1 MFMSTNSNEKSVSNE
16 KPILNEQKFT
26 TTTYDDYGNLIIDP
40 YKTDDQYKTVMTE
53 DLAKQQANINSAIKR
68 NDTSVDISKEVG
80 TKKNTPL
87 GMVAKAASAVAGG
100 IGKVFDAAN
109 KLPLPAKIAVMGAA
123 GVATLVTAP
132 VTGVVGGTLAVASGV
147 IGGAGIVYSH
157 NISKVA
163 KGAGN
168 TVTNVTG
175 NKFIGGAVDFG
186 INLAPGLLS
195 GGLGAAAKAG
205 TVTKLAATA
214 ISEGAL
220 SSADDVVAAGVK
232 TIASSSDD
240 IAKAVGSSV
249 LNSGDDVAKLV
260 GASDTLGNT
269 VKTLTSAT
277 TKSGVEMATNATLT
291 ANKDVATAVTNALNS
306 GGISSTGA
314 STINNATTTIAKEG
328 DKITQIIANGVKG
341 SVRTGENIADDTVRM
356 FNEFGKSNISGF
368 VPATDI
374 DDAIN
379 MARSYSGSG
388 AFKSGIFNNGDKI
401 VKALEKSK
409 EALVKAGKPSS
420 IGQAIL
426 EGKTEAVKAIG
437 RKIPIVGKN
446 LKMFAPKNIAFL
458 NNNIALGRT
467 FDTMSK
473 SGSIISQ
480 YTQLGKLNAL
490 FPKSGVVNNLSKLL
504 GVVARPL
511 GDTVKTSAI
520 ASTFASDM
528 GVMGNV
534 LSGTAKAV
542 NVGKYLAPNIDFAKS
557 TLLGFSEAER
567 HKLHEVLTDK
577 AYTPEMREDYLTKI
591 FQDPTKLIVPTSL
604 VKQYG
609 FDNYVYSDAYGFVD
623 IANQRAV
630 NTESLFREVYGDHY
644 TINDI
649 QVEMNNLFKGYND
662 NYNNEVSQTN
672 ANANDIANNKDST
685 DYEGYDSFNKL
696 VESTD
701 VDLPDIDYSTN
712 TDDGYGY

>member
-1 MFMSTNSNEKSVSNE
+1 MSTNSNEQSVSNE

-26 TTTYDDYGNLIIDP
+26 TTTYDNYGNPIVDP

-53 DLAKQQANINSAIKR
+53 DLARQQANINSALERQEKSI
-68 NDTSVDISKEVG
+68 DVSKTVG
-80 TKKNTPL
+80 VTKNTPL
-87 GMVAKAASAVAGG
+87 GMLAKAGSAVAGG

-123 GVATLVTAP
+123 GVAMLVAAP
-132 VTGVVGGTLAVASGV
+132 ATGIVGGTMAVASGV
-147 IGGAGIVYSH
+147 IGGASIVYSN
-157 NISKVA
+157 NISKAA
-163 KGAGN
+163 KSAGN

-175 NKFIGGAVDFG
+175 NKFIGGAVELG

-195 GGLGAAAKAG
+195 GGLGAASKAG
-205 TVTKLAATA
+205 TVGKLAATA

-220 SSADDVVAAGVK
+220 ASADDVVAAGVK

-240 IAKAVGSSV
+240 IAKAVGSTV
-249 LNSGDDVAKLV
+249 ANSGDDLARLANASDSLSDAV
-260 GASDTLGNT
+260 GA
-269 VKTLTSAT
+269 LTNAT
-277 TKSGVEMATNATLT
+277 TKSGMQMTTDAVLT
-291 ANKDVATAVTNALNS
+291 ANKEVVAAAS
-306 GGISSTGA
+306 GVSSNGA
-314 STINNATTTIAKEG
+314 NVINNATSVITKEG
-328 DKITQIIANGVKG
+328 NKISQIVANGVSG
-341 SVRTGENIADDTVRM
+341 TVRTGENIADDAVRM

-388 AFKSGIFNNGDKI
+388 AFKNGMFNNGDKI

-409 EALVKAGKPSS
+409 EALARAGSQPSL
-420 IGQAIL
+420 GQAIL
-426 EGKTEAVKAIG
+426 EGKTEAIKAIG
-437 RKIPIVGKN
+437 RKIPLIGKN
-446 LKMFAPKNIAFL
+446 IKMFAPKNVLFL

-473 SGSIISQ
+473 TGSIVSQ
-480 YTQLGKLNAL
+480 YAELGKLNAL
-490 FPKSGVVNNLSKLL
+490 FPKSGVVNTLSNML
-504 GVVARPL
+504 GVAIRPL

-520 ASTFASDM
+520 ASTLASNM

-542 NVGKYLAPNIDFAKS
+542 NIGKYLAPNIDFAKS

-567 HKLHEVLTDK
+567 LKLHEVLTDK
-577 AYTPEMREDYLTKI
+577 AYTPEMREEYLTKI

-609 FDNYVYSDAYGFVD
+609 FENYVYTDEYGFVD
-623 IANQRAV
+623 MANQRMV

-649 QVEMNNLFKGYND
+649 KVEMDQLFSGYSD
-662 NYNNEVSQTN
+662 NYNNEVSQTS
-672 ANANDIANNKDST
+672 ANAKDIADNKDST
-685 DYEGYDSFNKL
+685 NYEGYDSFEKSTEKADYELPN
-696 VESTD
+696 VE
-701 VDLPDIDYSTN
+701 YSTSK
-712 TDDGYGY
+712 DEGYGY